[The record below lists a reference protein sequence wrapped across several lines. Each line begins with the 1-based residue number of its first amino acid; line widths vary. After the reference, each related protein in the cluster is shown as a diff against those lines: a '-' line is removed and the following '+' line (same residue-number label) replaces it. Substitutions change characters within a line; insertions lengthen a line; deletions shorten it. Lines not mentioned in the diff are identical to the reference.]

1 MSLYRREHF
10 HKFLYSVI
18 REEEGGASLT
28 VLSAL
33 ARHNLDPWEAAE
45 ELTRVPWA
53 MAATQLSSLIAIPP
67 SDTAVPQIPDPLVID
82 LLAKLPRASIVE
94 RPATVA
100 AWASLTHIAMRLKAV
115 LNSAAR
121 PGAGKNAGL
130 RPR

>member
-1 MSLYRREHF
+1 MEPSVSLYRREHF

-53 MAATQLSSLIAIPP
+53 VAVTQLSSLIASPAK
-67 SDTAVPQIPDPLVID
+67 DTAVPHIPDLLVID
-82 LLAKLPRASIVE
+82 LLAKLPQASIVE
-94 RPATVA
+94 RPMTESTWEA
-100 AWASLTHIAMRLKAV
+100 LTHIAMRLKAR
-115 LNSAAR
+115 LKSR
-121 PGAGKNAGL
+121 S
-130 RPR
+130 